1 MSKTTILISEDQIK
15 NVTPLGG
22 DVDMAKLLPAIKTA
36 QETNIRKLLGIPLY
50 KKLQEDYENDSLF
63 GVYEELLFDYIQPMI
78 IHLSTAYYLT
88 YGAYQFTNKGA
99 YKANSE
105 TSVGLSRDEIDY
117 VVKSQEKL
125 YKSYKNDF
133 YSWIKSNHIGEY
145 EENKVV
151 KNTKRIGGWIFTSSK
166 PKPSSFSNNQDDC
179 YGCKGIIEW

>member
-1 MSKTTILISEDQIK
+1 MSKTTILISEEQIK

-36 QETNIRKLLGIPLY
+36 QETNIRKILGKELY
-50 KKLQEDYENDSLF
+50 NKLQEDYENDNIA

-105 TSVGLSRDEIDY
+105 TSIGLTKNEVDY

-133 YSWIKSNHIGEY
+133 YKWIKTQNISEY
-145 EENKVV
+145 EENKVS
-151 KNTKRIGGWIFTSSK
+151 KTTKRIGGWILK
-166 PKPSSFSNNQDDC
+166 K
-179 YGCKGIIEW
+179 